1 MSTGLRELCLYYC
14 NRLSFSE
21 VAKLVERVAGGE
33 QRLICE
39 QTLWN
44 WAQEKAREVSTTLL
58 SEVAAARSLP
68 LPAVDGAVDIYD
80 ACSEEV
86 LVMSDA
92 IQVKAHKPTPERARA
107 NRNEKRR

>member
-1 MSTGLRELCLYYC
+1 
-14 NRLSFSE
+14 
-21 VAKLVERVAGGE
+21 
-33 QRLICE
+33 
-39 QTLWN
+39 
-44 WAQEKAREVSTTLL
+44 VSTTLL